1 MAKQST
7 PSNWYVNEGNKYI
20 YQYPLGIMGGVGS
33 KGINHDYKAMLEFI
47 PMKVDGQTIS
57 KFSGSDLGILNKIGK
72 LGEFGADKFGI
83 TDVPDESGAPANSGI
98 LPKEERNRLKS
109 RDYKGTIADLKT
121 IEPVEFEDNFGQ
133 ELPQRC
139 YLYMPMT
146 VQQME
151 NVAVGPESLGV
162 VGGTIASVIQGGD
175 ATLTGI
181 TNAGV
186 KGAVGGVM
194 DFVSG
199 NASKELGSLL
209 ANKIAS
215 RLNTQAGVGVQSA
228 TRLQISPNTRS
239 IFKQVNIRE
248 WNFSFQLIPTSE
260 KESVEIENIID
271 FFRTEQLP
279 EELGTGQISMAYRF
293 PNLMK
298 IRALYF
304 LSNPDGTLGDIKKII
319 TKFLPAYLQSV
330 DVTYNTSGMSFYD
343 NGKFHDATM
352 NIKFIEYRPLN
363 KLDIARERKYLDKD
377 KVGTNIAGDFN

>member
-72 LGEFGADKFGI
+72 LGQFGADKFGI

-215 RLNTQAGVGVQSA
+215 RLI
-228 TRLQISPNTRS
+228 L
-239 IFKQVNIRE
+239 
-248 WNFSFQLIPTSE
+248 
-260 KESVEIENIID
+260 
-271 FFRTEQLP
+271 
-279 EELGTGQISMAYRF
+279 
-293 PNLMK
+293 
-298 IRALYF
+298 
-304 LSNPDGTLGDIKKII
+304 
-319 TKFLPAYLQSV
+319 
-330 DVTYNTSGMSFYD
+330 
-343 NGKFHDATM
+343 
-352 NIKFIEYRPLN
+352 
-363 KLDIARERKYLDKD
+363 KL
-377 KVGTNIAGDFN
+377 V